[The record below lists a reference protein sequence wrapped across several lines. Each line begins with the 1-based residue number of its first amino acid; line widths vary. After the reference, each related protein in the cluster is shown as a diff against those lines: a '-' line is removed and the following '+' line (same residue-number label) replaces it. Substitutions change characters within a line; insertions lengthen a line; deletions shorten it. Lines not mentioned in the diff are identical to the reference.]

1 MLVHRNYVKEG
12 IDADKQMMIHCDTEN
27 MPSDIL
33 TKVVSGIVMRRHM
46 VATMAMEKQVMV

>member
-33 TKVVSGIVMRRHM
+33 TKVVSGIVMRIHM